1 MNIAVLS
8 AGIIQQERTVEML
21 REYAG
26 RTEAKLKIEY
36 YLSAE
41 KLLKEVETCGG
52 YELYVVDV
60 LMPEMDGIMF
70 AERLRAGGDNGR
82 IIYINGEP
90 SRAWRAFRVRAFD
103 YILSPVRKEYLYE
116 SLTEIRNELKLNRIS
131 PVVELKVKDGIMRV
145 RLSDITYID
154 KSSRSCVYHF
164 VDGACE
170 RGTTMRSKFSED
182 VAEYLVHEELTIVGL
197 SLVVNM
203 AHIRSLSRDKLVL
216 SNGEEIHPP
225 KNQFVNINAA
235 WAEYVEKI
243 TKE

>member
-21 REYAG
+21 REYAA
-26 RTEAKLKIEY
+26 RTEVKLKIRY

-41 KLLKEVETCGG
+41 ALLKEVETVGG

-70 AERLRAGGDNGR
+70 AERLHAGGDHGG
-82 IIYINGEP
+82 IIFINGEP
-90 SRAWRAFRVRAFD
+90 SRAWRAFRVRAID

-116 SLTEIRNELKLNRIS
+116 SLNEVRKDIESHRIS
-131 PVVELKVKDGIMRV
+131 PVLELKVKEGIMRV
-145 RLSDITYID
+145 RLNDITYID

-170 RGTTMRSKFSED
+170 RSAMLRSKFSED

-203 AHIRSLSRDKLVL
+203 EHIRSLSKEKLVL

-225 KNQFVNINAA
+225 KNQFENINAA
-235 WAEYVEKI
+235 WAEYIEKI